1 MAQIIQMPGPQ
12 QRRLM
17 TMRYGIRSLGDVTS
31 DPNATPWYS
40 NPLVIMGTMLAAGVF
55 LGGIGHR
62 EAVSAGRATRRR
74 ARRAK
79 SALHSVDWGT
89 IGAIVA
95 ASAIT
100 GTVSYLMGEKANLNA

>member
-1 MAQIIQMPGPQ
+1 LAKIIQMPGPY

-17 TMRYGIRSLGDVTS
+17 TMRYGVRSLGDATT

-40 NPLVIMGTMLAAGVF
+40 NPFVIMGTMLFAGLY

-62 EAVSAGRATRRR
+62 ETVAAGRRVRR
-74 ARRAK
+74 ARRQAK
-79 SALHSVDWGT
+79 STFHSVDWGT

-100 GTVSYLMGEKANLNA
+100 GTVTYLMGEKASLNA